1 MIALCRTLAAG
12 LLALRAFAQ
21 APVTVAAHS
30 TSPGVAIPIDFL
42 GLSFESGNLASTTAF
57 PAENPVF
64 RLMLSQI
71 GPGLL
76 RFGGNSVDK
85 LTGWQA
91 SPRITAPASSA
102 TPSSVI
108 ASSDVDRVLAL
119 ARAVNWKILYS
130 LGLGTADSASDA
142 DQAQYVA
149 AKGADVLYGFEIG
162 NEPDLFHSNGLRP
175 GNYTVND
182 YLAEWRTYA
191 AALQAKVPNA
201 VLTASAAAGSIGT
214 WTQSVATAI
223 GSRIAMLT
231 QHLYPL
237 APTSAVAPTASNVA
251 SIAHLLGTTARST
264 EDSAGNQVNL
274 IARGAG
280 IPWRMAETNSCYNG
294 GEKGVSDV
302 FASALWGVDYMF
314 TLAGRS
320 AAGINFHG
328 GGSGNYT
335 PIAVSGSQV
344 AARPLYYSLLMFHA
358 AGRGRLVPLDVSAG
372 SVNLTAYAALD
383 PDGGLHLV
391 AINKDLTQNTTL
403 TITPGAGYQWALAM
417 RLNGTAVDSVTGT
430 TLGGAAV
437 QSDGSWLP
445 ATLESARLAGAN
457 LITPLP
463 AGSAIL
469 INFGGGSLTA
479 ANAAGGQAEA
489 APDAFVSVY
498 GQALSMVEAST
509 ASPSLPTTLAGVTAT
524 LTDASGVA
532 RPAALSYVSPSQVNL
547 LVPADTTAGA
557 ATVSIGG
564 ASTALRIAPSAPGL
578 FQLNAARVAA
588 ALAVRV
594 ASGQSTQSAVP
605 VFDCAGGTCR
615 TAPITLD
622 AQSTVYLSLYGTGI
636 RHGASVTCTVGG
648 VSVPVSYSGAQG
660 AYPGLDQVNV
670 TLDAALRGLGE
681 VDVVVTADSK
691 VSNAVRI
698 ALAP

>member
-42 GLSFESGNLASTTAF
+42 GLSFETGNLASTTAF

-191 AALQAKVPNA
+191 AALQAKVPDA

-391 AINKDLTQNTTL
+391 AINKDLTQNATL

-457 LITPLP
+457 LITPLS

>member
-1 MIALCRTLAAG
+1 MIRICRTLAAL
-12 LLALRAFAQ
+12 LLALRAFGQ
-21 APVTVAAHS
+21 APVTVATHP
-30 TSPGVAIPIDFL
+30 TSPGGAIPTDFI

-64 RLMLSQI
+64 RRMLSQI

-91 SPRITAPASSA
+91 SPRITTPASSA

-108 ASSDVDRVLAL
+108 ASSDVDRILAL

-130 LGLGTADSASDA
+130 VGLGAADAAGDA

-149 AKGADVLYGFEIG
+149 VNGADVLYGFEIG
-162 NEPDLFHSNGLRP
+162 NEPDLFHGNGLRP
-175 GNYTVND
+175 STYTVND
-182 YLAEWRTYA
+182 YLAEWRTYS

-201 VLTASAAAGSIGT
+201 VLTASAAAGSIST
-214 WTQSVATAI
+214 WTQTVAAAI
-223 GSRIAMLT
+223 GTRIALLT

-237 APTSAVAPTASNVA
+237 APTSVAAPTASNVA
-251 SIAHLLGTTARST
+251 SIPHLLGTSARST
-264 EDSAGNQVNL
+264 EDSAGNQLNL
-274 IARGAG
+274 IARAAG
-280 IPWRMAETNSCYNG
+280 IPWRMSETNSCYNG
-294 GEKGVSDV
+294 GEMGVSNV
-302 FASALWGVDYMF
+302 YASALWGVDYMF

-328 GGSGNYT
+328 GGTGNYT

-344 AARPLYYSLLMFHA
+344 TARPLYYALLLFHA
-358 AGRGRLVPLDVSAG
+358 AGRGRLVPLEVSAS

-383 PDGGLHLV
+383 PDNSLHLV
-391 AINKDLTQNTTL
+391 VINKDLTQDVAL
-403 TITPGAGYQWALAM
+403 TITPGAGYQSALAM
-417 RLNGTAVDSVTGT
+417 RLAGTALDAVTGT
-430 TLGGAAV
+430 TLGGAGV

-445 ATLESARLAGAN
+445 ATLEWARLSGAN
-457 LITPLP
+457 FITALP

-469 INFGGGSLTA
+469 INFGSGLLTA

-489 APDAFVSVY
+489 APDSFVSAY
-498 GQALSMVEAST
+498 GQPLSIVEASA
-509 ASPSLPTTLAGVTAT
+509 ASASLPTTLAGVTAT
-524 LTDASGVA
+524 VTDAFGAA
-532 RPAALSYVSPSQVNL
+532 RPTALSYVSPSQVNL
-547 LVPADTTAGA
+547 VVPAGTATGT

-564 ASTALRIAPSAPGL
+564 VSTAIRISPTAPGL

-594 ASGQSTQSAVP
+594 ANGQSTQTPVP
-605 VFDCAGGTCR
+605 VFDCVSGTCR
-615 TAPITLD
+615 TAPIALD

-648 VSVPVSYSGAQG
+648 VPVPVSYSGGQG
-660 AYPGLDQVNV
+660 SYPGLDQVNV
-670 TLDAALRGLGE
+670 PLGAALRGLGE
-681 VDVVVTADSK
+681 VDVVVTADGK
-691 VSNAVRI
+691 ASNAVRI
-698 ALAP
+698 AMAP

>member
-1 MIALCRTLAAG
+1 MAALCRTFAAV

-21 APVTVAAHS
+21 APVTVAAHP
-30 TSPGVAIPIDFL
+30 TSPGGAIPTGFM

-57 PAENPVF
+57 PAENAVF
-64 RLMLSQI
+64 RRMLSQI

-91 SPRITAPASSA
+91 SPRITTQASSA

-108 ASSDVDRVLAL
+108 ASSDVDRILAL
-119 ARAVNWKILYS
+119 ARVVNWKILYS
-130 LGLGTADSASDA
+130 VGLGTADAASDA

-149 AKGADVLYGFEIG
+149 ANGADVLYGFEIG
-162 NEPDLFHSNGLRP
+162 NEPDLYHSNGLRP
-175 GNYTVND
+175 STYTVND
-182 YLAEWRTYA
+182 YLAEWRTYS

-201 VLTASAAAGSIGT
+201 VLTASAAAGSIST
-214 WTQSVATAI
+214 WTVSVTAAL
-223 GSRIAMLT
+223 GPRLALLT

-251 SIAHLLGTTARST
+251 SIAHLLGTSARST
-264 EDSAGNQVNL
+264 EDSDGNQLNL
-274 IARGAG
+274 IAHAAG
-280 IPWRMAETNSCYNG
+280 IPWRMSETNSCYNG
-294 GEKGVSDV
+294 GEAGVSNV
-302 FASALWGVDYMF
+302 YASALWGVDYMF

-328 GGSGNYT
+328 GGAGNYT

-344 AARPLYYSLLMFHA
+344 TARPLYYALLLFHA
-358 AGRGRLVPLDVSAG
+358 AGSGRLVPLDVSAG

-383 PDGGLHLV
+383 ADGSLHLV
-391 AINKDLTQNTTL
+391 AINKDLTQDAAL
-403 TITPGAGYQWALAM
+403 TVTPGAGYQSALAM
-417 RLNGTAVDSVTGT
+417 RLTGTALDSVTGT
-430 TLGGAAV
+430 ALGGASV

-445 ATLESARLAGAN
+445 ATLESALLSGAN
-457 LITPLP
+457 FITALP

-469 INFGGGSLTA
+469 VNFGNGSLTA
-479 ANAAGGQAEA
+479 ANTAGGQADA
-489 APDAFVSVY
+489 APDAFLSAY
-498 GQALSMVEAST
+498 GQALSVVEASA
-509 ASPSLPTTLAGVTAT
+509 ASAAFPTTLAGVTAT

-532 RPAALSYVSPSQVNL
+532 RTAALSYVSPSQVNL
-547 LVPADTTAGA
+547 VVPTGTAIGTA
-557 ATVSIGG
+557 SVSIGG
-564 ASTALRIAPSAPGL
+564 ASTAIRIGPTAPGL

-594 ASGQSTQSAVP
+594 TNGQSSQIPVP
-605 VFDCAGGTCR
+605 VFDCASGTCR
-615 TAPITLD
+615 TVPIALD
-622 AQSTVYLSLYGTGI
+622 AQSTVYLSIYGTGI

-648 VSVPVSYSGAQG
+648 VPVPVSYSGAQG
-660 AYPGLDQVNV
+660 TYPGLDQVNV
-670 TLDAALRGLGE
+670 PLGAALRGLGE
-681 VDVVVTADSK
+681 VDVVVTADGK